1 MTTEPEGRRTRVMIV
16 EDHADFRDLM
26 EGFLGR
32 QPDIELL
39 AQARSLAEAR
49 ARAARL
55 ELDVAVLDLGLPD
68 GSGADLIADL
78 RRDGNEVRVL
88 VLSASLDPE
97 GIEKARSAGADEI
110 LDKLTPVDE
119 VLATARRLGNA
130 SVPRNLHARR
140 ASAWPH
146 DGGEAQGPP
155 AGGPSGGLATTLPT
169 RVPDDPS

>member
-1 MTTEPEGRRTRVMIV
+1 MSAVAQARRTRVMIV

-26 EGFLGR
+26 QVLLSN

-39 AQARSLAEAR
+39 AQAGSLAEAR
-49 ARAARL
+49 DQAARF
-55 ELDVAVLDLGLPD
+55 ELDVAILDLGLPD
-68 GSGADLIADL
+68 GSGADMIADL

-119 VLATARRLGNA
+119 VLATVRRLGNA
-130 SVPRNLHARR
+130 
-140 ASAWPH
+140 
-146 DGGEAQGPP
+146 
-155 AGGPSGGLATTLPT
+155 
-169 RVPDDPS
+169 